1 MFSSLFKIHIR
12 VVKCL
17 RMKEVSVIHRITC
30 VGCLC
35 MKLLTDYADDTRQ
48 KDKHYGVW
56 WDLSSNFNSERGW
69 WEKDLEPR
77 RREKRK
83 KLA

>member
-1 MFSSLFKIHIR
+1 MIL
-12 VVKCL
+12 
-17 RMKEVSVIHRITC
+17 
-30 VGCLC
+30 
-35 MKLLTDYADDTRQ
+35 
-48 KDKHYGVW
+48 DKKTSIMEFGGT
-56 WDLSSNFNSERGW
+56 LSSNFNSERGW